1 MKTPL
6 RTALA
11 IVSGFSGM
19 SGVAGLVLAMNS
31 GGLSLDDGE
40 ERKVVAFEVAPPPPK
55 KKPKTRPKP
64 KPKPKKRAA
73 RPRPPSLN
81 PVAGL
86 SGLDFGLDAFGTD
99 MGDDLNQ
106 LLGDVSNVV
115 MTTEAV
121 DDPPRPQRTVAPEY
135 PVRARKKG
143 TTGEVRLSLL
153 VGIDGRVRDVRVLS
167 SEPAGLFD
175 DAAIQA
181 VRQWTYTP
189 ATYEGE
195 PVATRVTQPI
205 VFDLGT

>member
-1 MKTPL
+1 MKTSL
-6 RTALA
+6 RAVLALA
-11 IVSGFSGM
+11 SGFSGM
-19 SGVAGLVLAMNS
+19 SGVGGLVLAMNS

-99 MGDDLNQ
+99 MGDDLTQ

-135 PVRARKKG
+135 PARARKKG

>member
-135 PVRARKKG
+135 PARARKKG

>member
-1 MKTPL
+1 MTAARRAL
-6 RTALA
+6 FALA
-11 IVSGFSGM
+11 SGLFGM
-19 SGVAGLVLAMNS
+19 AGVAGLVMTMNS
-31 GGLSLDDGE
+31 GSLSQDEGE
-40 ERKVVAFEVAPPPPK
+40 ARAAVAFEVAPPPPK

-64 KPKPKKRAA
+64 KPKPKKRSA

-86 SGLDFGLDAFGTD
+86 SGLDFGLEAFGTGMD
-99 MGDDLNQ
+99 DDLNQ

-115 MTTEAV
+115 MTTDSV

-135 PVRARKKG
+135 PARARKKG

-167 SEPAGLFD
+167 SEPPGIFD
-175 DAAIQA
+175 QYA
-181 VRQWTYTP
+181 VSAVQQWTYTP

-205 VFDLGT
+205 VFDLGS

>member
-1 MKTPL
+1 MKTSL
-6 RTALA
+6 RGVLALA
-11 IVSGFSGM
+11 SGFSGM

-99 MGDDLNQ
+99 MGDDLTQ

-135 PVRARKKG
+135 PARARKKG